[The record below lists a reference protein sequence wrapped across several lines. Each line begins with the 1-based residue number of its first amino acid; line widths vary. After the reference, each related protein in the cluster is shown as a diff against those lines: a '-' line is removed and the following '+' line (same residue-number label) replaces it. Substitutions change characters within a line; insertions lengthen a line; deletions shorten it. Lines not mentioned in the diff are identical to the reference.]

1 MRIEIKIDETCAEPK
16 VLILTD
22 RITDEVND
30 LFRKLSETQPQAI
43 AGFRGDQCAILEPDA
58 VIRFYGANQ
67 KVYAQTK
74 EGEYTVRM
82 RLYEL
87 AERLEPRAFVR
98 ISNSE
103 IINMKK
109 VVNLDLRLTGTI
121 VVRLIDGETSYV
133 SRRYVT
139 KIKRYLGI

>member
-1 MRIEIKIDETCAEPK
+1 MQIEIKIDETCAEPK
-16 VLILTD
+16 VLILTG
-22 RITDEVND
+22 RITDEIND
-30 LFRKLSETQPQAI
+30 LFRRLSETQPQAI
-43 AGFRGDQCAILEPDA
+43 AGFIGEQCAILEPDA
-58 VIRFYGANQ
+58 VIRFYAANQ
-67 KVYAQTK
+67 KVYAQTG

-87 AERLEPRAFVR
+87 EERLDAHLFVR

-121 VVRLIDGETSYV
+121 VVRLTDGVTSYV
-133 SRRYVT
+133 SRRYVAR
-139 KIKRYLGI
+139 IKRYLGI